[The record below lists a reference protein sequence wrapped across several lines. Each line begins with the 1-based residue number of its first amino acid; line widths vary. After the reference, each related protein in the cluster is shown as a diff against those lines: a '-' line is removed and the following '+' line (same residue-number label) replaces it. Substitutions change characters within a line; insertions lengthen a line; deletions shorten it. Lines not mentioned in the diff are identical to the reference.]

1 MPGVLAV
8 KARVPSC
15 IPAVVGL
22 PRNHRAE
29 PVKAGWAVIIGIQV
43 AAALQAVIPGHAR
56 CRGQR

>member
-1 MPGVLAV
+1 MKVS
-8 KARVPSC
+8 VPAC
-15 IPAVVGL
+15 IPAGVGL
-22 PRNHRAE
+22 PRNHTAE